1 MEDAIAL
8 DKALAASANNIPA
21 ALQGFEAARRP
32 ILEKLVAG
40 ANGSATWYERFAK
53 HMRLAPVDFA
63 MSYITRS
70 GRIDLDRLRKLSPR
84 FVERFEQARVPGPR
98 QVNN

>member
-1 MEDAIAL
+1 M
-8 DKALAASANNIPA
+8 
-21 ALQGFEAARRP
+21 Q
-32 ILEKLVAG
+32 
-40 ANGSATWYERFAK
+40 
-53 HMRLAPVDFA
+53 LAPVDFA

-84 FVERFEQARVPGPR
+84 FVERFEQTQVPGEPP